1 MHLNVSYESL
11 FNEGGEHRFQCYKFN
26 LPRVSIET
34 TDSVPLQICIFS
46 EIAMHMITNI
56 ALSQ

>member
-11 FNEGGEHRFQCYKFN
+11 SNEGCEHRLQCYKFN

-34 TDSVPLQICIFS
+34 IGSVPLQICVFS